1 MEIDE
6 EDTIKTLLQSLVVKM
21 DLQAD
26 RSAALESRL
35 SILEGERTLDKDDER
50 DDGSHV
56 SAKETRQW
64 LMKKLATIEREGYP
78 KVLKR
83 DQTRA

>member
-21 DLQAD
+21 DLRAD

-50 DDGSHV
+50 S
-56 SAKETRQW
+56 
-64 LMKKLATIEREGYP
+64 
-78 KVLKR
+78 
-83 DQTRA
+83 

>member
-50 DDGSHV
+50 DDVVEEGE
-56 SAKETRQW
+56 KEVV
-64 LMKKLATIEREGYP
+64 ERIKISPNSFY
-78 KVLKR
+78 
-83 DQTRA
+83 